1 MWLVLFNEFL
11 FSLRCSFT
19 WSATLICNG
28 SSSTPV
34 WGSKKLA
41 ASWASDVLAINLSC
55 AQKSDLACI
64 KAVLGRIS
72 KWFLNSAGISNVIL
86 NAALALLFYSL
97 FLRKFWWI
105 TKTTNVCV
113 LYLLCT
119 RITSWYNLSYMQ
131 IFKSI
136 LTFSIEMGTSMAVA
150 LEFIWILLRK
160 RFLFLPINEFNY
172 LFRILGLNPRLQIE

>member
-34 WGSKKLA
+34 CGSKKLA

-105 TKTTNVCV
+105 TKTTCLFIVPVMHSYHLLIQSVVHANFQVNIDILNWDGHIDGRRFGV
-113 LYLLCT
+113 YL
-119 RITSWYNLSYMQ
+119 NLIKKE
-131 IFKSI
+131 IFISSNKWI
-136 LTFSIEMGTSMAVA
+136 QL
-150 LEFIWILLRK
+150 FI
-160 RFLFLPINEFNY
+160 
-172 LFRILGLNPRLQIE
+172 